1 MNENQNIEW
10 KSSWRDEY
18 LKWVCAFA
26 NEQGG
31 RLFIGKDDTGEVVHL
46 SNFKKLLEDIPA
58 KIKNYLGIICSVLLK
73 EETGKKYIEIE
84 VKPYSVPVSYN
95 GKFYIRSGSTTTVL
109 TGIELTE
116 FLLKKT
122 GKRGMM

>member
-26 NEQGG
+26 NEQGDN
-31 RLFIGKDDTGEVVHL
+31 LFIGKDDTGKVVHL

-58 KIKNYLGIICSVLLK
+58 KIKNRLGIICSVMLQD
-73 EETGKKYIEIE
+73 EAAKKYIEIE

-95 GKFYIRSGSTTTVL
+95 GKFYI
-109 TGIELTE
+109 IPI
-116 FLLKKT
+116 
-122 GKRGMM
+122 